1 MNPPLD
7 YESQVRAYR
16 NTTEGNDAAF
26 AAFTAATAA
35 DPLLAAHRAHV
46 EANQLGFGE
55 PAFHALWASLVSAA
69 SARFGRVRALE
80 IGVFK
85 GQVISLWS
93 LLARELPADL
103 EIHALTPLAGN
114 PPPRPGLW
122 QRLRYRLD
130 ANYREEVKTGNFYAE
145 EDYEAIGRAHFAR
158 HGLSFDAVR
167 LHRGYSTDP
176 ALLARLSAARYELI
190 YVDGDHR
197 EAGARHD
204 FATFGAKV
212 VPGGWLVADD
222 AGHDLPGETFWK
234 GYPEVTTALS
244 ELAPLGFVNVLNVG
258 HNRVFQR
265 RSD

>member
-1 MNPPLD
+1 MNAPLCYD
-7 YESQVRAYR
+7 SAVLAYQ
-16 NTTEGNDAAF
+16 NTAEGNEAAF

-46 EANQLGFGE
+46 ETNQLGFGE
-55 PAFHALWASLVSAA
+55 PAFHALWHCLLSAA

-93 LLARELPADL
+93 LLARELPAHL
-103 EIHALTPLAGN
+103 EIHALTPLSGN
-114 PPPRPGLW
+114 PPPKPGLW

-130 ANYREEVKTGNFYAE
+130 ANYREEVKTGNFYAD
-145 EDYEAIGRAHFAR
+145 EDYESIVRAHFA
-158 HGLSFDAVR
+158 HHALSFDSIR

-176 ALLARLSAARYELI
+176 AVLAGLAAARFELI

-204 FATFGAKV
+204 FATFGEKV

-222 AGHDLPGETFWK
+222 AGHDLPGNTFWK
-234 GYPEVTTALS
+234 GYPEVTAALA
-244 ELAPLGFVNVLNVG
+244 ELTPLGFVNVLNVG

-265 RSD
+265 RVR